1 MTTSQE
7 AKAITR
13 QSLGLAPLE
22 EIKPTVPVEGHVCD
36 FPPLVV

>member
-13 QSLGLAPLE
+13 QSLGLPAPE
-22 EIKPTVPVEGHVCD
+22 EIKPTSPR
-36 FPPLVV
+36 